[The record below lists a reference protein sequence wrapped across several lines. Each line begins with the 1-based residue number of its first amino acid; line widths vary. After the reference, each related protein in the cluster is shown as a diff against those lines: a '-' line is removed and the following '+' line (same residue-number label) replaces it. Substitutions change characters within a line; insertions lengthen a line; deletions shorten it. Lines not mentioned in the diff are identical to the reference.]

1 MEEMQKKTII
11 WNGDSIC
18 AGKKGDDTRELD
30 AWAGRIAAKYEMTYK
45 NYAIGGGTVA
55 ENSGMKGSVPRHSVS
70 ATFAKMAEEFP
81 DADYIIFEGGSN
93 DADLLKDRLGGIDP
107 ADFSGNY
114 DRDTLAGALES
125 IFCRSKQIWQGK
137 KIGFIV
143 AHKMG
148 LTPASRECRRSFFE
162 VAIAVCKK
170 WEIPYLDLWEESGLD
185 PLLPE
190 QYDPEKTPEENIA
203 AGSLYL
209 DGQHLTA
216 RGYDRTV
223 ELVENFIKTAL

>member
-1 MEEMQKKTII
+1 MNVLEKKTII

-18 AGKKGDDTRELD
+18 AGKKGDDTPELD
-30 AWAGRIAAKYEMTYK
+30 AWAGRIAAKHEMTYK

-55 ENSGMKGSVPRHSVS
+55 ENSGMKGAVPRHSVS
-70 ATFAKMAEEFP
+70 ATLSNMAEEFP
-81 DADYIIFEGGSN
+81 DADYIIFEGGTN
-93 DADLLKDRLGGIDP
+93 DADLLKDRLGTVDP

-114 DRDTLAGALES
+114 DRDTFTGALES
-125 IFCRSKQIWQGK
+125 LFFQSKKIWKGK
-137 KIGFIV
+137 KIGYIV

-148 LTPASRECRRSFFE
+148 LTPGARANRRAFFE
-162 VAIAVCKK
+162 RAILLCKK
-170 WEIPYLDLWEESGLD
+170 WEIPYMDLWEESGLD

-190 QYDPEKTPEENIA
+190 QYDPQKTPEENIA

-216 RGYDRTV
+216 KGYDRTV
-223 ELVENFIKTAL
+223 VLVENFIKTAL

>member
-1 MEEMQKKTII
+1 MSKLQEKTIV

-18 AGKKGDDTRELD
+18 AGKKGDDTPALD

-55 ENSGMKGSVPRHSVS
+55 ENSGMKGAVPRHSVS
-70 ATFAKMAEEFP
+70 ATLSKMAEEFP
-81 DADYIIFEGGSN
+81 DADYIIFEGGTN
-93 DADLLKDRLGGIDP
+93 DADLLKDRLGAVDP

-114 DRDTLAGALES
+114 DRNTFTGALES
-125 IFCRSKQIWQGK
+125 LFFRSKKIWKGK
-137 KIGFIV
+137 KIGYIV

-148 LTPASRECRRSFFE
+148 LTPGARANRRAFFE
-162 VAIAVCKK
+162 RAILLCKK
-170 WEIPYLDLWEESGLD
+170 WEIPYMDLWEESGLD
-185 PLLPE
+185 PRLPE
-190 QYDPEKTPEENIA
+190 QYDPQKTPEENIA

-216 RGYDRTV
+216 KGYDRTV
-223 ELVENFIKTAL
+223 VLVENFIKNLL